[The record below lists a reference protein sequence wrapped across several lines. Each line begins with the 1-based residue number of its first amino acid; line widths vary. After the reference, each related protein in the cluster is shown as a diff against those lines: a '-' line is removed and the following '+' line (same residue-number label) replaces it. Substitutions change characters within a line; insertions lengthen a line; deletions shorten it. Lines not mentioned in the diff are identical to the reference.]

1 MKRDICLLCCGAE
14 TRLFTISIYSMHVK
28 EKASKARAKHIGV
41 GCQGFASKASKKKRE
56 ALDTFGEK
64 WTY

>member
-1 MKRDICLLCCGAE
+1 MKRDIKFCLLCCGAE
-14 TRLFTISIYSMHVK
+14 TRLFTISLFMHVK

-56 ALDTFGEK
+56 ALDPFGEK
-64 WTY
+64 